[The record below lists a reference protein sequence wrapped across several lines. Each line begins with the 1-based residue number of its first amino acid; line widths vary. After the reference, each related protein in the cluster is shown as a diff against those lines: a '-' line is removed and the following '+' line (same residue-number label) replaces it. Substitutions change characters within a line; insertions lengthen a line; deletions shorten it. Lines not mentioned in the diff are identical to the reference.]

1 MMTAI
6 DEIFDVIIVGCGS
19 AGIAAAIDLQAV
31 PQLKFTI
38 VEARNRVGG
47 RVFTDRTTFGTDKPI
62 DLDIHTK
69 NYFSSRSSGT
79 QFCDVDGTKI
89 CSDKLSDAENIFN
102 KLYRTIKESS
112 PIIDISMLD
121 VIKTEYNSYEN

>member
-47 RVFTDRTTFGTDKPI
+47 PRNRVGGRVFTDRTTFGTDKPI
-62 DLDIHTK
+62 DL
-69 NYFSSRSSGT
+69 GA
-79 QFCDVDGTKI
+79 Q
-89 CSDKLSDAENIFN
+89 
-102 KLYRTIKESS
+102 
-112 PIIDISMLD
+112 
-121 VIKTEYNSYEN
+121 

>member
-62 DLDIHTK
+62 DL
-69 NYFSSRSSGT
+69 GA
-79 QFCDVDGTKI
+79 Q
-89 CSDKLSDAENIFN
+89 
-102 KLYRTIKESS
+102 
-112 PIIDISMLD
+112 
-121 VIKTEYNSYEN
+121 